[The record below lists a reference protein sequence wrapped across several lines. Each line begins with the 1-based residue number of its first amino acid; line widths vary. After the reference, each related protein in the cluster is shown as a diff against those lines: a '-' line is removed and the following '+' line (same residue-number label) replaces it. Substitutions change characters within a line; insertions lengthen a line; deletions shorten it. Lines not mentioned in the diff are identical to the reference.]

1 MPDVFP
7 AATRSRIMSAIRSR
21 GNRST
26 ELRLIQVFRDNGII
40 GWRRGARLLGCP
52 DFVFRKQRIVI
63 FVDGCFWHGCP
74 RCRNTPATNAAYWED
89 KNRRNRER
97 DRFVTRVL
105 ARSGWRVVRI
115 WEHRLRQ
122 PQTVGRFLAKVFGDA
137 PRSER
142 DSRDKSASSVS
153 SALYK
158 TRRGRRKIGSPEW
171 VGRKA

>member
-52 DFVFRKQRIVI
+52 DFVFRKQRVVI
-63 FVDGCFWHGCP
+63 FVDGCFWHGCR
-74 RCRNTPATNAAYWED
+74 RCRNTPKTNSAYWED
-89 KNRRNRER
+89 KNRRNRKR

-105 ARSGWRVVRI
+105 AGSGWRVVRI

-122 PQTVGRFLAKVFGDA
+122 PQTVGRFLAKAFGDA
-137 PRSER
+137 PQSEG
-142 DSRDKSASSVS
+142 DSRGKAASSVS

-158 TRRGRRKIGSPEW
+158 TPRGQRKIGSHEAL
-171 VGRKA
+171 GRKA